1 MSQASS
7 TYSGRRIMR
16 LRTVS
21 LSAPAIGAALLVF
34 AIGCGPDDG
43 GSTTSDGASEASSA
57 EATSAFG
64 DDSTSKPT
72 DGSKTSYPAGYICKQ
87 VTAAEATSAFG
98 VNVTTTP
105 NLQPKGMALCT
116 YTINDNAGF
125 TIGYMSDA
133 SWHKHTVNIG
143 DGPGKYEQLDDNTL
157 VMVGPLGGACAV
169 RDDNGMMIFMQGM
182 GFTELVDK
190 GTFDKFCTSLR
201 GEIN

>member
-1 MSQASS
+1 M
-7 TYSGRRIMR
+7 
-16 LRTVS
+16 RTVS

-43 GSTTSDGASEASSA
+43 GSTTSDGASEASS
-57 EATSAFG
+57 
-64 DDSTSKPT
+64 
-72 DGSKTSYPAGYICKQ
+72 
-87 VTAAEATSAFG
+87 AEATSAFG